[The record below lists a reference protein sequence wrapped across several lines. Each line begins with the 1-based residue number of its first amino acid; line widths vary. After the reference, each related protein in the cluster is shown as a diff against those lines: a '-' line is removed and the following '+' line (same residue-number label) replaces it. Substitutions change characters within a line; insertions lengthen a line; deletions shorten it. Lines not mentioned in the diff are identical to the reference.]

1 MSVRCPHCATTVS
14 ANKAR
19 RQGNVYTYN
28 GVTIRGTPDEQSGQV
43 SKAEYALTA
52 YFFVESAKY
61 FIAECVECR
70 NEFVVQRNP
79 ERVCWPL
86 PNPAIPTEIP
96 EAVRLAFQDAKVAH
110 EAGAEIAA
118 VMAART
124 AIIRMQ
130 RDQKCSS
137 LKELVERG
145 TLSRFLAYQA
155 DEVRLWGISLE
166 MRMRGRIRPRGKTP
180 TSCSN
185 ISALCLTTSMSS
197 RLGLLRCET
206 SGSRNSKR

>member
-155 DEVRLWGISLE
+155 DEVRLWGNFVGHEDEGADS
-166 MRMRGRIRPRGKTP
+166 P
-180 TSCSN
+180 
-185 ISALCLTTSMSS
+185 S
-197 RLGLLRCET
+197 REDTDQLLQYLGLVLDHVYVEPVRLIALRD
-206 SGSRNSKR
+206 KRKPE